1 LSVHELEAGIRAH
14 LDPVAELDIEV
25 PERLEEPCV
34 AQRSGIDRVEAD
46 LSFEREHVGLCRGVV
61 ARRKRGKRLVAELA
75 VVHVLREHGVER
87 LYNTALGSFF

>member
-1 LSVHELEAGIRAH
+1 VHELEAGIRAH

-25 PERLEEPCV
+25 PERP
-34 AQRSGIDRVEAD
+34 GIDRVEAD
-46 LSFEREHVGLCRGVV
+46 LSFEREHVGLRRGVV